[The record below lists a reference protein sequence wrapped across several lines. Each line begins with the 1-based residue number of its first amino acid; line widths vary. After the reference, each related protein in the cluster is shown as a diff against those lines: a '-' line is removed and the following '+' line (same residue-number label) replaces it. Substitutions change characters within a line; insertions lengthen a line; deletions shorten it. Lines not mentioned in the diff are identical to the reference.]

1 MLNLLLNSLKI
12 EILRLTNIFLFNL
25 KKLPIL
31 NDLFTNDIYSSKIIK
46 KICQFLIIIF
56 IIFKELFYKFI
67 YFFTVLYLSKLL
79 LPSNFINYF
88 YHLIIL
94 LTILGIFIN
103 NKLSTISKNKQLNIL
118 IFNFDATKYLKTN
131 IIYNSFKNLI
141 INSILLLIIGYTYK
155 TSIIVT
161 LSLSVLMIFSRFI
174 GEILNISFYKKF
186 KTTFQTNKILYFISL
201 IIFFILATLP
211 LKNIFISNN
220 LIIILTIIS
229 IIVGIVYLKLLLI
242 NKKIYKSLLKNNQE
256 KEVFL
261 LKNPEKTIVNKKGL
275 DLLNTLFFK
284 RNITGNIRKKDSLII
299 IIIYSII
306 IFLIYNNLEFSQQMK
321 ELLKNNL
328 AWFILIIFFLNKGA
342 IITKNMFINCDSSLL
357 NYNFYKE
364 KEVILSLFYKRL
376 FSIVKINLIPAI
388 VISIGNVLLL
398 FISKE
403 INIYVYFSIVLF
415 ILSLSILISTH
426 YLVIYYLFQPFNK
439 EREVKNNNYSLIL
452 LITYM
457 ICFSLINLKINT
469 ILLSIYCIIITII
482 YLIVS
487 LILVKTYAK
496 KTFKLSN

>member
-1 MLNLLLNSLKI
+1 
-12 EILRLTNIFLFNL
+12 
-25 KKLPIL
+25 
-31 NDLFTNDIYSSKIIK
+31 
-46 KICQFLIIIF
+46 
-56 IIFKELFYKFI
+56 
-67 YFFTVLYLSKLL
+67 
-79 LPSNFINYF
+79 
-88 YHLIIL
+88 
-94 LTILGIFIN
+94 
-103 NKLSTISKNKQLNIL
+103 
-118 IFNFDATKYLKTN
+118 
-131 IIYNSFKNLI
+131 
-141 INSILLLIIGYTYK
+141 
-155 TSIIVT
+155 
-161 LSLSVLMIFSRFI
+161 
-174 GEILNISFYKKF
+174 
-186 KTTFQTNKILYFISL
+186 
-201 IIFFILATLP
+201 
-211 LKNIFISNN
+211 
-220 LIIILTIIS
+220 
-229 IIVGIVYLKLLLI
+229 
-242 NKKIYKSLLKNNQE
+242 
-256 KEVFL
+256 
-261 LKNPEKTIVNKKGL
+261 
-275 DLLNTLFFK
+275 
-284 RNITGNIRKKDSLII
+284 
-299 IIIYSII
+299 
-306 IFLIYNNLEFSQQMK
+306 
-321 ELLKNNL
+321 
-328 AWFILIIFFLNKGA
+328 
-342 IITKNMFINCDSSLL
+342 MFINCDSSLL